1 MIDRRRRPA
10 WSPGPSRRFV
20 VAAVLLAVLAG
31 PLAVVGWL
39 RMNQPAPTA
48 AAGRFDPNVVRTVAE
63 PPVNV
68 DVDVATPTTTTPE
81 PTPPEPVVEPPTT
94 VPAPEVVTVAGSRLR
109 RGVARPISA
118 PATVADV
125 RGARIGLYSSAGQA
139 EADETFSNPTWEGL
153 PLVFL
158 VQQRQGDWL
167 EVQLNTRPNQ
177 TTAWVRAAD
186 VDLRQVSHRVVV
198 SLASRSLTVYDGQT
212 AVMEAQVA
220 IGTSS
225 TPTPRG
231 NYYVDG
237 AVRTPDPSG
246 VYGPFQVSVAAFS
259 EVLMS
264 FGSGVGQIAFHGT
277 NAPSLVGTAASNGCL
292 RMNNADITRLVNT
305 VPIGTPIQ
313 IA

>member
-1 MIDRRRRPA
+1 ML
-10 WSPGPSRRFV
+10 GSRSRH
-20 VAAVLLAVLAG
+20 
-31 PLAVVGWL
+31 PLAVAMIVVALAAPLAVAGWVRL
-39 RMNQPAPTA
+39 NRPEPTA
-48 AAGRFDPNVVRTVAE
+48 AAGRFDPNIVRTVA
-63 PPVNV
+63 
-68 DVDVATPTTTTPE
+68 PTTTT
-81 PTPPEPVVEPPTT
+81 TAPPEIVTTT
-94 VPAPEVVTVAGSRLR
+94 VPPAPELVSVAGSKLR
-109 RGVARPISA
+109 RGVARPISS

-125 RGARIGLYSSAGQA
+125 KGSKIGLYSTAGQS
-139 EADETFSNPTWEGL
+139 EADEVFDNPTWEGL

-186 VDLRQVSHRVVV
+186 VSLRQVTHRIVV

-212 AVMEAQVA
+212 PVMEAAVA
-220 IGTSS
+220 IGDPT

-231 NYYVDG
+231 NYYIDG

-246 VYGPFQVSVAAFS
+246 VYGPYQVSVAAFS

-277 NAPSLVGTAASNGCL
+277 NAPSLVGSAVSNGCL
-292 RMNNADITRLVNT
+292 RMKNADITRLANT
-305 VPIGTPIQ
+305 VEIGTPVQ

>member
-1 MIDRRRRPA
+1 MRTVHPYQPATLSPMLQRRAARRRFA
-10 WSPGPSRRFV
+10 L
-20 VAAVLLAVLAG
+20 AALLVAVLA
-31 PLAVVGWL
+31 
-39 RMNQPAPTA
+39 APVA
-48 AAGRFDPNVVRTVAE
+48 AAGWLWLNPPTPSSAAGYIDPNVITVAE
-63 PPVNV
+63 PV
-68 DVDVATPTTTTPE
+68 TTSSTTTTA
-81 PTPPEPVVEPPTT
+81 PEPVVTEPPPT
-94 VPAPEVVTVAGSRLR
+94 VPEVVTVAGSRLR
-109 RGVARPISA
+109 RGVARAVSS

-125 RGARIGLYSSAGQA
+125 NGSRIGLYSTPGQA
-139 EADETFSNPTWEGL
+139 EADDSFSNPTWEGL

-186 VDLRQVSHRVVV
+186 VSLRQVTQRIVVN
-198 SLASRSLTVYDGQT
+198 LASRLLTVYDGQT
-212 AVMEAQVA
+212 TIMEADVA
-220 IGTSS
+220 IGTPS

-246 VYGPFQVSVAAFS
+246 VYGPYQVSIAAFS

-264 FGSGVGQIAFHGT
+264 FGSGVGQIAMHGT

-292 RMNNADITRLVNT
+292 RMHNADIIRLANA
-305 VPIGTPIQ
+305 IEMGTPVQ
-313 IA
+313 IT

>member
-1 MIDRRRRPA
+1 MGIRRGRPG

-20 VAAVLLAVLAG
+20 TAAVLLAVLAG

-39 RMNQPAPTA
+39 RMNQSAPTA
-48 AAGRFDPNVVRTVAE
+48 AAGRFDPNVLRTVAE
-63 PPVNV
+63 PPVT
-68 DVDVATPTTTTPE
+68 VATTPTTAAPE
-81 PTPPEPVVEPPTT
+81 PAVTPNT

-125 RGARIGLYSSAGQA
+125 RGARIDLYSTAGQA
-139 EADETFSNPTWEGL
+139 EADDTFSNPTWEGL

-186 VDLRQVSHRVVV
+186 VSLRQVTHRIVV

-212 AVMEAQVA
+212 AVMEAPVA
-220 IGTSS
+220 VGTSS

-264 FGSGVGQIAFHGT
+264 FGSGVGQIAMHGT

-292 RMNNADITRLVNT
+292 RMNNADVTRLANI

>member
-1 MIDRRRRPA
+1 MLQRRAARRRFTLA
-10 WSPGPSRRFV
+10 S
-20 VAAVLLAVLAG
+20 LLVAVLAAPVAG
-31 PLAVVGWL
+31 AGWL
-39 RMNQPAPTA
+39 WLNPPAPSA
-48 AAGRFDPNVVRTVAE
+48 AIGHFDPNVIRTVAE
-63 PPVNV
+63 PP
-68 DVDVATPTTTTPE
+68 DTTTTS
-81 PTPPEPVVEPPTT
+81 TTTTVPEPVVTEPPTT
-94 VPAPEVVTVAGSRLR
+94 VPEVVTVAGSRLR
-109 RGVARPISA
+109 RGMARAVSL

-125 RGARIGLYSSAGQA
+125 RGSRIGLYSTPGQA
-139 EADETFSNPTWEGL
+139 EADDSFSNPTWEGL

-186 VDLRQVSHRVVV
+186 VSLRQVTHKIVV

-212 AVMEAQVA
+212 PIMEAAVV
-220 IGTSS
+220 IGTRS

-246 VYGPFQVSVAAFS
+246 VYGPFQVSIAAFS

-264 FGSGVGQIAFHGT
+264 FGSGVGQIAMHGT
-277 NAPSLVGTAASNGCL
+277 NAPGLLGTAASNGCL
-292 RMNNADITRLVNT
+292 RMNNADITRLANT
-305 VPIGTPIQ
+305 IEIGTPVQ
-313 IA
+313 IT

>member
-1 MIDRRRRPA
+1 MFDRRRRRPQ
-10 WSPGPSRRFV
+10 FL
-20 VAAVLLAVLAG
+20 VAAVLGAVLAG

-39 RMNQPAPTA
+39 RLNQTTPTA
-48 AAGRFDPNVVRTVAE
+48 AAGSFDPNVIRTVAE
-63 PPVNV
+63 PV
-68 DVDVATPTTTTPE
+68 TT
-81 PTPPEPVVEPPTT
+81 TT
-94 VPAPEVVTVAGSRLR
+94 VPAPVETTTTSTTVAETVTVAGSRLR
-109 RGVARPISA
+109 RGVARPIAA
-118 PATVADV
+118 PAMVADV
-125 RGARIGLYSSAGQA
+125 QVARIGLYSTAGQA
-139 EADETFSNPTWEGL
+139 EADDSFSNPTWEGL

-186 VDLRQVSHRVVV
+186 VSLRQVTHRIVV
-198 SLASRSLTVYDGQT
+198 SLAARSMTVYDGPT

-231 NYYVDG
+231 NYYIDG

-246 VYGPFQVSVAAFS
+246 VYGPYQLSVAAFS

-264 FGSGVGQIAFHGT
+264 FGSGVGQIAMHGT

-292 RMNNADITRLVNT
+292 RMNNADITRLANT
-305 VPIGTPIQ
+305 VEIGTPVQ
-313 IA
+313 IS

>member
-1 MIDRRRRPA
+1 MLDRRRQ
-10 WSPGPSRRFV
+10 PGIAVGGNRRFV
-20 VAAVLLAVLAG
+20 LAAVLVAVLAV
-31 PLAVVGWL
+31 PLAVAGWVRL
-39 RMNQPAPTA
+39 NPPAPTGA
-48 AAGRFDPNVVRTVAE
+48 SGRFDPNVLRTVGSTMPE
-63 PPVNV
+63 PPVETT
-68 DVDVATPTTTTPE
+68 VATTSTTIAVA
-81 PTPPEPVVEPPTT
+81 PEPVVTAPPTT
-94 VPAPEVVTVAGSRLR
+94 VPQAVAVAGSRLR

-118 PATVADV
+118 PATAADV
-125 RGARIGLYSSAGQA
+125 KGSKIGLYSTPGQA
-139 EADETFSNPTWEGL
+139 EADDSFSNPTWEGL

-177 TTAWVRAAD
+177 TTAWVRASD
-186 VDLRQVSHRVVV
+186 VSLRQVAHRIVV

-212 AVMEAQVA
+212 PIMEAPVA

-246 VYGPFQVSVAAFS
+246 VYGPYQVSVAAFS

-264 FGSGVGQIAFHGT
+264 FGSGVGQIALHGT
-277 NAPSLVGTAASNGCL
+277 NAPGLIGSAASNGCL
-292 RMNNADITRLVNT
+292 RMSNADITRLANT
-305 VPIGTPIQ
+305 VDIGTPIQ